1 MSDLA
6 TLYIKVDSTGVVTA
20 SKDLGQLTEASKK
33 AETAT
38 KGTTSAMGKYITAA
52 AATAAAMKLI
62 QQSVSAFM
70 EAEKATYKM
79 AMAMKNQ
86 GEYSKKALAD
96 LKEYAAYIQKTT
108 TIEDDLALSVMAT
121 MKTFGM
127 SNAEMKRGMKVAA
140 DMAAATGKSIE
151 DTGKAVSLAYAG
163 QARRLREYGVVID
176 STTQKTD
183 VFNVAMGELEKRYGG
198 NAQAELLTYEGQWKQ
213 MKNTWNDI
221 QEFLGLVFL
230 KTLQT
235 LMVTAGLVAIA
246 FMSMGSK
253 ILQVLDLLFTP
264 IKGLIMLVGLL
275 AKALGQDNLAA
286 GLDLAANSISNARQ
300 KILEA
305 KDGVLAWTNANYEN
319 LKSFDK
325 METAIGKMKQGKRT
339 TPLGEDDGTG
349 GWKSS
354 TRKAVKD
361 DTEKLLDA
369 KYKRELELAKA
380 NYDAEEQMRKDAE
393 DGAKESIDRLMQLEQ
408 ERLYSA
414 MFLYSELSGYE
425 NEYRELVYKAIDDEA
440 KKRNELYKDDVAW
453 AKWAAQEKGKFE
465 YKLFKEKT
473 DSLSQGFGDLSTA
486 FSGISQMYAEGSAE
500 AEKWKQASEAMIIV
514 QKALAVVQAV
524 GAIATQGLGDP
535 YTAFVRIAAMAAAMG
550 ALLASIGQSIN
561 QPSGGASAKPLY
573 GNTTVLGGEYG
584 QASESLTKSMDMVE
598 EALDNIFNVE
608 DTKLQKIYNELRS
621 LNSNITGLV
630 SSFFRTGEV
639 DFNNVTPARSE
650 TGFFE
655 KNSYLFTGFPQISS
669 AASDQNAILEKIRMV
684 GLDFGSLLVEKLVG
698 PYLNKIVGDLFG
710 GGKELVWSLSGIQT
724 GKTTV
729 GKMAGGGSTGVMGY
743 EEGVIRTGRPFW
755 ESDDYDP
762 YYIAKKLPEESTRL
776 FDRIYKNISDTLLA
790 IGDVLAVSETQIKA
804 YTFESLKIPLT
815 GKSQEKINETLQNY
829 FSKISDKAVNALFG
843 DILKKYQEAGEGL
856 YETAARIIVD
866 KMTVLNVLEM
876 TTANYGNDFE
886 KRLARF
892 TGSASKASDWII
904 ALSEELIGL
913 AGGLENLVEYAEA
926 YYDAFFSDF
935 EKMLDSQ
942 DRLRSVFKDMGM
954 ALPGTRDAYR
964 AVVDGLDLSTE
975 SGKEYYI
982 TLLRLS
988 EQADDYY
995 SSIEELLQQRSDMEI
1010 ELLKLQGKAAEALAR
1025 ERANELNETNDLLKP
1040 LQEMIYAQQ
1049 DLNDLM
1055 KKSTNLLK
1063 TWHSMQSK
1071 LLALQGDKTAILAD
1085 QRANELESLDESLRP
1100 LQELIYAQED
1110 LNDLMEKSTKW
1121 NSMESR
1127 LLELQSDKV
1136 GALAV
1141 RRADELESLDESLRP
1156 LQELIYAQ
1164 EDLNTARANEI
1175 TAVGNLIAAHEKSVS
1190 EFQGYVDKLKAAR
1203 ESMQMEGMTYR
1214 MQEATA
1220 AKISFAKV
1228 LEQARLG
1235 DFSGIGTID
1244 NSLNKMIANANS
1256 PATFRTKQE
1265 YEANFYKTYNSIA
1278 ELENLTNGQ
1287 LTIEQQTLNTLK
1299 EQLKVLNQI
1308 AGNSTDGEMTVA
1320 EAEAAAAAAS
1330 ADVSAKQ
1337 TILDAAKLQYE
1348 ASRQAFVDDVSA
1360 KQTILDAA
1368 QLQYEASRQAFVDM
1382 EAIVKA
1388 YGDENAPLTMSIT
1401 EMTAALIGAK
1411 DSFVAA
1417 STEWTNLLAYL
1428 TAAGAAE
1435 EQKRLSDLAA
1445 KQAAEAKAI
1454 ADAKAAEDARK
1465 AAEQAAAEAKIQ
1477 QTVAPKPLTGFTVL
1491 TKEQLAQIPAG
1502 LDMAS
1507 GWSITPMTFAE
1518 GGSFGG
1524 GYRVVGEQGPE
1535 LEYTGPSQIISNDKS
1550 KFLLNYK
1557 ELLQEVNALRSD
1569 LNAANFQLVKN
1580 TNKNLKITE
1589 RWDAM
1594 FERWDIDGIPEE
1606 RTA

>member
-6 TLYIKVDSTGVVTA
+6 TLFIRVDSTGVVTA

-96 LKEYAAYIQKTT
+96 LKEYAAFIQKTT

-235 LMVTAGLVAIA
+235 LMVTAGLVAIT

-349 GWKSS
+349 GGKSS

-408 ERLYSA
+408 ERLDSA

-425 NEYRELVYKAIDDEA
+425 NEYRELVYASIDAEA
-440 KKRNELYKDDVAW
+440 KARNELYKDDVAW
-453 AKWAAQEKGKFE
+453 AKWAAEQKGKFE

-500 AEKWKQASEAMIIV
+500 AEKWQQASEAMIIV

-535 YTAFVRIAAMAAAMG
+535 YTAFARIAAMAAAMG

-561 QPSGGASAKPLY
+561 QPSGGASATPVT

-584 QASESLTKSMDMVE
+584 QASESLTNSMDMVE
-598 EALDNIFNVE
+598 EALDSIFNVE
-608 DTKLQKIYNELRS
+608 NVKLQKIYNELRS
-621 LNSNITGLV
+621 VNSNITGLV

-698 PYLNKIVGDLFG
+698 PFLNKIVGDLFG
-710 GGKELVWSLSGIQT
+710 GGKELVWSLSGIKT

-755 ESDDYDP
+755 DSDDYDP

-815 GKSQEKINETLQNY
+815 GKSQEKISKTLQEY
-829 FSKISDKAVNALFG
+829 FSKISDQAVNALFG

-913 AGGLENLVEYAEA
+913 AGGLENLTDYATA
-926 YYDAFFSDF
+926 YYDSFFNDF

-942 DRLRSVFKDMGM
+942 ERLRDVFADMGM
-954 ALPGTRDAYR
+954 ALPQSRDAYR
-964 AVVDGLDLSTE
+964 DVVDGLDLSNETHR
-975 SGKEYYI
+975 EYYV

-1010 ELLKLQGKAAEALAR
+1010 ELLELQGKAAEALAR

-1055 KKSTNLLK
+1055 EKSTNLLK
-1063 TWHSMQSK
+1063 TWH
-1071 LLALQGDKTAILAD
+1071 
-1085 QRANELESLDESLRP
+1085 
-1100 LQELIYAQED
+1100 
-1110 LNDLMEKSTKW
+1110 
-1121 NSMESR
+1121 SMESR

-1141 RRADELESLDESLRP
+1141 RRAAELESLDESLRP

-1190 EFQGYVDKLKAAR
+1190 EFQGYVDKLKSAR
-1203 ESMQMEGMTYR
+1203 ESMQMEGLSFQ

-1220 AKISFAKV
+1220 AKLSFAKV
-1228 LEQARLG
+1228 LEQARMG

-1244 NSLNKMIANANS
+1244 NAMGKMVSNANS
-1256 PATFRTKQE
+1256 PASFRTKQE

-1278 ELENLTNGQ
+1278 ELESLANGQ
-1287 LTIEQQTLNTLK
+1287 LTIEEQTLNTLK

-1308 AGNSTDGEMTVA
+1308 AGNSTGGEMTVA
-1320 EAEAAAAAAS
+1320 EAEAAVNAATA
-1330 ADVSAKQ
+1330 
-1337 TILDAAKLQYE
+1337 
-1348 ASRQAFVDDVSA
+1348 DVSA

-1382 EAIVKA
+1382 EAVVKA

-1401 EMTAALIGAK
+1401 EMTTALIGAK

-1445 KQAAEAKAI
+1445 KQAAEAKAL
-1454 ADAKAAEDARK
+1454 ADAKAAAEAQA
-1465 AAEQAAAEAKIQ
+1465 AAEKAAAEAKKQ
-1477 QTVAPKPLTGFTVL
+1477 QTANATI
-1491 TKEQLAQIPAG
+1491 AQMNEFKKQWSNPW
-1502 LDMAS
+1502 AS
-1507 GWSITPMTFAE
+1507 GDAVLTPMTFAS
-1518 GGSFGG
+1518 GGSFEG
-1524 GYRVVGEQGPE
+1524 GYRIVGEQGPE
-1535 LEYTGPSQIISNDKS
+1535 LEYTGPSQIMSNDKS

-1594 FERWDIDGIPEE
+1594 FERWDVDGIPEE
-1606 RTA
+1606 RAQA